1 MKCQCQVFAAS
12 ARRRA
17 GAAGADAGAAGAD
30 AGADAGA
37 AGAVAG
43 AAGADAGVA
52 GADAGGDEG
61 DVRQDRHPPAAGQQA
76 QVTTNRNVGG
86 ARLRSV
92 NRLVSISYLSNA

>member
-17 GAAGADAGAAGAD
+17 GAAAG
-30 AGADAGA
+30 
-37 AGAVAG
+37 
-43 AAGADAGVA
+43 GVQ
-52 GADAGGDEG
+52 GGDEG

-92 NRLVSISYLSNA
+92 NRLVSISFLPNA